1 MGYLCCDVSTGR
13 HWRRLYVSC
22 CSARSAP
29 HENPSTPMGLASKGH
44 SVAKAGEFKSSQ
56 GYRGLSRRCVRAYC
70 FCHCLNIYC
79 ILTMKTKAVVVP
91 LVLLL
96 LFGSLIS
103 ASAQPVDIDSPALH
117 WASIGTGVAVGL
129 ALDTYIG
136 FIAFSDPETPLRQQ
150 LAVFVP
156 TAVVGMASSMLT
168 TSGFFRL
175 ISAEG
180 DRGSLVLG
188 ALGGMVEGAIIGGL
202 TIGTLM
208 GANYAVNPDFMNVN
222 GEWNNAWDVVGL
234 GIFGGGLF
242 GAPIGILS
250 GAIAGLILQI
260 SLHR

>member
-1 MGYLCCDVSTGR
+1 V
-13 HWRRLYVSC
+13 
-22 CSARSAP
+22 
-29 HENPSTPMGLASKGH
+29 
-44 SVAKAGEFKSSQ
+44 
-56 GYRGLSRRCVRAYC
+56 
-70 FCHCLNIYC
+70 I
-79 ILTMKTKAVVVP
+79 P

-96 LFGSLIS
+96 LFSLLIPT
-103 ASAQPVDIDSPALH
+103 SAQPVDIDNPVLH
-117 WASIGTGVAVGL
+117 WASIGTGVAIGL

-136 FIAFSDPETPLRQQ
+136 FIVFSDSETPLLQQ

-168 TSGFFRL
+168 TSGFFQIMSVESDEWL
-175 ISAEG
+175 
-180 DRGSLVLG
+180 SLFLG
-188 ALGGMVEGAIIGGL
+188 ALGGMMEGAIIGGL

-208 GANYAVNPDFMNVN
+208 GANYAVNPNFINVS

-242 GAPIGILS
+242 GALTGILP

>member
-1 MGYLCCDVSTGR
+1 
-13 HWRRLYVSC
+13 
-22 CSARSAP
+22 
-29 HENPSTPMGLASKGH
+29 
-44 SVAKAGEFKSSQ
+44 
-56 GYRGLSRRCVRAYC
+56 
-70 FCHCLNIYC
+70 
-79 ILTMKTKAVVVP
+79 MKTKAAVP

-96 LFGSLIS
+96 VFSLLIS
-103 ASAQPVDIDSPALH
+103 ASAQPVDIDNPVLH
-117 WASIGTGVAVGL
+117 WASIGTGVAIGL

-136 FIAFSDPETPLRQQ
+136 FIVFSDSETPLLQQ

-168 TSGFFRL
+168 TSGFFQ
-175 ISAEG
+175 IMSVEG
-180 DRGSLVLG
+180 DKWLSLFLG

-208 GANYAVNPDFMNVN
+208 GAEYAVNPNFINVSS
-222 GEWNNAWDVVGL
+222 EWKNAWDVVGL

-242 GAPIGILS
+242 GALTGILP

>member
-1 MGYLCCDVSTGR
+1 
-13 HWRRLYVSC
+13 
-22 CSARSAP
+22 
-29 HENPSTPMGLASKGH
+29 
-44 SVAKAGEFKSSQ
+44 
-56 GYRGLSRRCVRAYC
+56 
-70 FCHCLNIYC
+70 
-79 ILTMKTKAVVVP
+79 MKTKAVVVP

-96 LFGSLIS
+96 LFSLLIS
-103 ASAQPVDIDSPALH
+103 TSAQPVDIDNPVLH
-117 WASIGTGVAVGL
+117 WASIGTGVAIGL

-136 FIAFSDPETPLRQQ
+136 LIVFSDSEAPLLQQ

-156 TAVVGMASSMLT
+156 GAVVGMAASMLT
-168 TSGFFRL
+168 TSGFFQ
-175 ISAEG
+175 IMSAEG
-180 DRGSLVLG
+180 DKWLSLVLG

-208 GANYAVNPDFMNVN
+208 GAQYAVNPNFINVS

-242 GAPIGILS
+242 GALTGIVP

>member
-1 MGYLCCDVSTGR
+1 
-13 HWRRLYVSC
+13 
-22 CSARSAP
+22 
-29 HENPSTPMGLASKGH
+29 
-44 SVAKAGEFKSSQ
+44 
-56 GYRGLSRRCVRAYC
+56 
-70 FCHCLNIYC
+70 
-79 ILTMKTKAVVVP
+79 MKTKAAVP

-96 LFGSLIS
+96 VFSLLIS
-103 ASAQPVDIDSPALH
+103 ASAQPVDIDNPVLH
-117 WASIGTGVAVGL
+117 WASIGTGVAIGL

-136 FIAFSDPETPLRQQ
+136 FIVFSDSETPLLQQ

-168 TSGFFRL
+168 TSGFFQ
-175 ISAEG
+175 IMSVEG
-180 DRGSLVLG
+180 DKWLSLFLG

-208 GANYAVNPDFMNVN
+208 GAQYAVNPNFINVS
-222 GEWNNAWDVVGL
+222 GEWKNAWDVVGL

-242 GAPIGILS
+242 GALTGILP